1 MSGNKATIAKI
12 GKHIAELRKEKGYTQ
27 RTLSEMVYV
36 GEKTVSK
43 WERGIVAPDIAMIK
57 TLSNI
62 FEVSVDELLS
72 GEKIEN
78 NNENCTVN
86 AINAY
91 TYQAKHKLLKH
102 IFIIICILFL
112 LFTIVTIIINNYKW
126 KVNYY
131 NINDEFQ
138 ISGYSFQNNIETK
151 IIINRII
158 YDDPNAGTSD
168 EISVDSLK
176 ISLYSNDEEICSNQN
191 NYSVKASLSH
201 IFNNY
206 YFVCE
211 SEKKIDLKNLS
222 IVFSYYLNDKKVN
235 KKLSLIKK

>member
-12 GKHIAELRKEKGYTQ
+12 GKHIAELRKEKGFTQ

-91 TYQAKHKLLKH
+91 TYQAKHKVLKVSL
-102 IFIIICILFL
+102 FIGTLFL
-112 LFTIVTIIINNYKW
+112 ITFLLVFFISRYYMW
-126 KVNYY
+126 KVERFEIQDQLSVYGY
-131 NINDEFQ
+131 T
-138 ISGYSFQNNIETK
+138 ISNNLDTK
-151 IIINRII
+151 VIVDKII
-158 YDDPNAGTSD
+158 YDDPYAGTSD
-168 EISVDSLK
+168 ELK
-176 ISLYSNDEEICSNQN
+176 ANYIKMSLYSENEEICSSEFSYDNDIAVFSIMN
-191 NYSVKASLSH
+191 NY
-201 IFNNY
+201 IFICDN
-206 YFVCE
+206 
-211 SEKKIDLKNLS
+211 EKR
-222 IVFSYYLNDKKVN
+222 FNDKE
-235 KKLSLIKK
+235 LSLRFDFVGKNSSMKKEISLKK

>member
-72 GEKIEN
+72 GEKVENSIEN
-78 NNENCTVN
+78 GTVA

-91 TYQAKHKLLKH
+91 TYQAKHKVLKVSL
-102 IFIIICILFL
+102 FIGFFFLITFL
-112 LFTIVTIIINNYKW
+112 LIFFISRYYMW
-126 KVNYY
+126 KVERFEIQDQLSVYGY
-131 NINDEFQ
+131 T
-138 ISGYSFQNNIETK
+138 ISNNLDTK
-151 IIINRII
+151 VIVDKII
-158 YDDPNAGTSD
+158 YDDPYAGTSD
-168 EISVDSLK
+168 ELK
-176 ISLYSNDEEICSNQN
+176 ANYIKMSLYSADEEICSSEFSYDNDIAVFSIMN
-191 NYSVKASLSH
+191 NY
-201 IFNNY
+201 IFICDN
-206 YFVCE
+206 
-211 SEKKIDLKNLS
+211 EKK
-222 IVFSYYLNDKKVN
+222 FNDKE
-235 KKLSLIKK
+235 LSLRFDFVGKNSSMKKEISLKK